1 MTDYKATL
9 NLPQTDFPMRGNLAK
24 REPEMLKRWQ
34 AMDLYGRLRKQ
45 GEGRDKFILHDGP
58 PYANGDIHI
67 GHAVNKVLKD
77 IIVKAKTLS
86 GFDAPYVPG
95 WDCHG
100 LPIELNVEKK
110 VGKAGVK
117 VDATTFRQA
126 CRDYA
131 QRQVDGQRED
141 FKRLGVFGDWDNP
154 YLTMNFQY
162 EADIIR
168 SLGRIIEAG
177 HLHKGAK
184 PVHWCTD
191 CGSAL
196 AEAEVEYEDK
206 TSTAIDVR
214 FPLLDESALWT
225 RCHHVEGRFGGEHK
239 GEGPVSV
246 VIWTTTP
253 WTLPAN
259 QAVAVH
265 PELDYAVVQ
274 SEGEHGAERLILA
287 EALLKDTMARYE
299 RDGYR
304 VVAYCRGADLEGLKL
319 GHPFYARE
327 VPVILADHVTTESGT
342 GCVHTAPGHGQEDFV
357 VGQKY
362 HLPVYNPVGGNG
374 VFLPDTELFA
384 GEYVL
389 KANPH
394 VVEVLRSKGNLVHE
408 AALRHSYPHCWRH
421 KTPIIFRATPQW
433 FIAMDGVYPDLVGN
447 RGQGIAM
454 DGVYPDPVGNRGQ
467 GIAMNQASLREAA
480 MAEIRSIDW
489 MPDWGLAR
497 IAGMIEN
504 RPDWCISRQRTWGVP
519 IALFVHQQTGKLHPR
534 TVELIEQVAQRVEEK
549 GIDAWFQLDPAE
561 LLGDEAGEYDK
572 VTDTL
577 DVWFDSGVSHAC
589 VLDRRDQLQ
598 RPADLYLE
606 GSDQHRGWF
615 QSSLL
620 TSVAV
625 TGKAPYRA
633 ALTHGFTVDAKGQ
646 KMSKS
651 RGNDTPP
658 QKVVNKLGADILRLW
673 VAGSDYRNEMTVSDE
688 VFNRTADAYRRIRNT
703 ARFLLAN
710 LNGFDPAQHL
720 LAVDEMLALDR
731 WAVARTAQLQVEIGE
746 AFDAYEF
753 HHIYQKLHHFCN
765 GELGGFYLDIIKDRQ
780 YTTQADSRARR
791 SCQSAMYHIIEAMV
805 RWMAPILSFTAE
817 EIWGSMPGER
827 GESVFLEQWYA
838 LPKNAE
844 DPQLDLA
851 FWQQVQEVREAVG
864 KELEQLRVAGGI
876 GSSLDA
882 EVDLFC
888 GAEIFQRFAALGDD
902 LRFVLITSGARLARD
917 TVKSDDAVH
926 YTLTSNDELWVAVV
940 PSAHTKC
947 SRCWHHREDV
957 GSHAGHPELCG
968 RCVENVEGAGE
979 QRRFA

>member
-9 NLPQTDFPMRGNLAK
+9 NLPQTDFPMRGNLAR
-24 REPEMLKRWQ
+24 REPEMLARWQ
-34 AMDLYGRLRKQ
+34 SMDLYARLRAR

-117 VDATTFRQA
+117 VEPRVFRQA

-131 QRQVDGQRED
+131 QKQVDGQRAD
-141 FKRLGVFGDWDNP
+141 FQRLGVFGDWDNP
-154 YLTMNFQY
+154 YLTMDFQY

-168 SLGRIIEAG
+168 TLGRIIEAG

-214 FPLLDESALWT
+214 FAVLDEPALWA
-225 RCHHVEGRFGGEHK
+225 RCHHVEGHT

-265 PELDYAVVQ
+265 PELDYVVVQ
-274 SEGEHGAERLILA
+274 SEGEQGPERLILA
-287 EALLKDTMARYE
+287 EALLKDVMARWE
-299 RDGYR
+299 RDGLFVESR

-327 VPVILADHVTTESGT
+327 VPVILGEHVTTESGT

-362 HLPVYNPVGGNG
+362 HLPVDNPVGGDG

-384 GEYVL
+384 GEHVL

-394 VVEVLRSKGNLVHE
+394 VVEVLRAKGALVHE

-433 FIAMDGVYPDLVGN
+433 FISMD
-447 RGQGIAM
+447 
-454 DGVYPDPVGNRGQ
+454 
-467 GIAMNQASLREAA
+467 QAGLRDTAL
-480 MAEIRSIDW
+480 AEIRNTRWI
-489 MPDWGLAR
+489 PDWGQAR
-497 IAGMIEN
+497 IEGMVSG

-519 IALFVHQQTGKLHPR
+519 IALFVHRQTGKLHPR
-534 TVELIEQVAQRVEEK
+534 SAALIEQVAQRVEAE
-549 GIDAWFQLDPAE
+549 GIDAWFELDPAE
-561 LLGDEAGEYDK
+561 LLGEEAADYDK

-589 VLDRRDQLQ
+589 VLDRREQLR

-620 TSVAV
+620 TSVAI
-625 TGKAPYRA
+625 TGKAPYRSV
-633 ALTHGFTVDAKGQ
+633 LTHGFTVDAKGQ

-651 RGNDTPP
+651 KGNTVAP
-658 QKVVNKLGADILRLW
+658 QKVVNSLGADILRLW
-673 VAGSDYRNEMTVSDE
+673 VAGADYRNEMSVSDE
-688 VFNRTADAYRRIRNT
+688 ILRRTADAYRRMRNT

-710 LNGFDPAQHL
+710 LNGFDPGEHL
-720 LAVDEMLALDR
+720 LPVEEMLALDR
-731 WAVARTAQLQVEIGE
+731 WAVARTAQLQMEIVE
-746 AFDAYEF
+746 AFDSYDF
-753 HHIYQKLHHFCN
+753 HHIHQKLHNFCN
-765 GELGGFYLDIIKDRQ
+765 VELGGFYLDIIKDRQ

-791 SCQSAMYHIIEAMV
+791 SCQTAMHHIIEAMV

-817 EIWGSMPGER
+817 EIWASMPGAR
-827 GESVFLEQWYA
+827 GDSVFLEEWYT
-838 LPKNAE
+838 LSEHAE
-844 DPQLDLA
+844 HPELGLA
-851 FWQQVQEVREAVG
+851 FWAQVQEVREAVG

-882 EVDLFC
+882 EVDLYC
-888 GAEIFQRFAALGDD
+888 GEEIFQRLAHLGDE
-902 LRFVLITSGARLARD
+902 LRFVLITSEARLARD
-917 TVKSDDAVH
+917 TAKTDDAVH
-926 YTLTSNDELWVAVV
+926 YTLTSNDELWVAVA
-940 PSAHTKC
+940 PSAHAKC
-947 SRCWHHREDV
+947 VRCWHHRADV
-957 GSHAGHPELCG
+957 GADPAHPELCG
-968 RCVENVEGAGE
+968 RCVENIEGAGE
-979 QRRFA
+979 KRRFA